1 MTARRLNRWVLRT
14 VLLAGAQ
21 AALAASAAAAPA
33 LHVIPFPGTPDASPL
48 SQIIF
53 SSLQA
58 SELKSVTVTGSSSGS
73 HAGRIVPLPAGG
85 GTEFKLDHPFAAG
98 EQVSV
103 TAKLA
108 SSAAGT
114 AEGDPGAATLR
125 FSFTVATPATTPAT
139 ARPARASPRA
149 EWLGQLAGTSSTPT
163 QSFRSEPGIHP
174 PVISASAD
182 PDSASGD
189 IFLTEF
195 TPPPRARVQNGLM
208 ILDHRGGLVWFHP
221 VDGWAANLE
230 AQSYQG
236 HPVLTWFQQTF
247 AHGTRNEDVIMD
259 RSYRTVATL
268 QAGDGYRVDMHE
280 FQLTPQGTALVDAYT
295 PVQANLTSIGGQ
307 PHGAVLDCVIQELD
321 VKTGQVLWEWH
332 SLGHVPV
339 SASQDGRPSGW
350 PPYEY
355 FHLNSIQQLPNGN
368 LLISARDT
376 WSVYEI
382 DKQTGRV
389 IWTLGGRYSNFKMR
403 SGTNFEW
410 QHDARLS
417 GHTLSLFDDAALP
430 QEEHQSSAKILRL
443 DTTTMTASLI
453 KRYVHSPPVLTSV
466 EGSAQILANHDVFV
480 GWGRQPQFSEYSASG
495 KQIFAGS
502 LPFGTNSYRAYRF
515 RWSGH
520 PTARPAVALA
530 RQGKDSVKVLVSW
543 NGATQVSSWR
553 VRGGSSPGALKA
565 LTTARRSGFQTTIVV
580 SHPPRY
586 LAVQALGAR
595 GEVIGTSAPSRS

>member
-1 MTARRLNRWVLRT
+1 VTASRLKPWLLRT
-14 VLLAGAQ
+14 AVVLAAQ
-21 AALAASAAAAPA
+21 AALTTQAAAAG

-53 SSLQA
+53 SSVRA
-58 SELKSVTVTGSSSGS
+58 SELKSVTVTGSSGGA
-73 HAGRIVPLPAGG
+73 HAGRIVPLPADG
-85 GTEFKLDHPFAAG
+85 GTEFKLDHPFTAG
-98 EQVSV
+98 EQVHV
-103 TAKLA
+103 AARLA

-114 AEGDPGAATLR
+114 AEGDPGATTLK

-139 ARPARASPRA
+139 ATPARTGTRA
-149 EWLGQLAGTSSTPT
+149 GWLGQLAGTSSTPT
-163 QSFRSEPGIHP
+163 QSFRSDPGIHP
-174 PVISASAD
+174 PVISATAD
-182 PDSASGD
+182 PDRTSGD

-208 ILDHRGGLVWFHP
+208 ILDRRGGLVWFHP
-221 VDGWAANLE
+221 LDGWAANLE

-247 AHGTRNEDVIMD
+247 AHGTSNQDVIMD

-280 FQLTPQGTALVDAYT
+280 FQLTPKGTALVDAYT

-307 PHGAVLDCVIQELD
+307 ANGAVLDCVIQELD

-339 SASQDGRPSGW
+339 SASYNGRPSGW

-355 FHLNSIQQLPNGN
+355 FHLNSIQQLPDGN

-389 IWTLGGRYSNFKMR
+389 IWTLGGRYSSFRMGP
-403 SGTNFEW
+403 GTNFEW

-417 GHTLSLFDDAALP
+417 GDRLSLFDDAALP
-430 QEEHQSSAKILRL
+430 QEESQSSAKILRL
-443 DTTTMTASLI
+443 DTVTMTASLL

-480 GWGRQPQFSEYSASG
+480 GWGRQPLFSEYSASG

-515 RWSGH
+515 PWTGH
-520 PTARPAVALA
+520 PKTRPSVALA
-530 RQGKDSVKVLVSW
+530 KQRNGSVKLYVSW

-553 VRGGSSPGALKA
+553 VRGGSSPGARKA
-565 LTTARRSGFQTTIVV
+565 LTTARRSGFQTTIVL

-586 LAVQALGAR
+586 LAVQALNGR
-595 GEVIGTSAPSRS
+595 GKVIGTSARSRS